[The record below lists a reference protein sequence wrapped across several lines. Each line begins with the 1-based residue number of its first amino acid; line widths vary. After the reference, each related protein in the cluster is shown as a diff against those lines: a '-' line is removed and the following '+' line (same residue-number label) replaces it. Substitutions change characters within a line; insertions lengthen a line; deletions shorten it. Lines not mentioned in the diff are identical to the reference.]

1 MSRLILLAL
10 ALSASAFAQ
19 FDTATVLG
27 TVKDPS
33 GAVVAKSS
41 VTLYNP
47 ANGTRQTVL
56 ADVNGEYQFLNV
68 RLGEYSVEAEAPGF
82 KVASTERFTVTV
94 NARQRVD
101 VVLQVGEASEKVE
114 VTGTAAILE
123 TDSSNRGQVVAS
135 REILNLPLNGRS
147 YADLTLLVPGAR
159 KSMLQD
165 QSPTSRD
172 ASYNVNGQRS
182 ESNNFILDGVDNNA
196 YGTSNQGFSNQV
208 VQITPDAVAE
218 YRVESNN
225 FSAEYGRASGAVIN
239 ATMKSGTNQIHGSLW
254 EFMRNTQLNA
264 VGFFKPTQG
273 VKPTYIQ
280 NQFGAS
286 FGAPIVKDKLFFFGD
301 YEGQRRV
308 ISSLT
313 FATVPN
319 ATQKTGNVG
328 APVQNALTGDLYS
341 NGIVPAA
348 QMIPSSVNILNAL
361 PNPNLSGLSNNFQSL
376 PKGTITD
383 NKGDFRIDYYASQ
396 KLTAFT
402 RYSHRVS
409 DIYLPGNIP
418 GPAGGNNNG
427 NVHIFNQQVD
437 PGLTYS
443 LSPTSALEAR
453 LGIGW
458 TEGGK
463 TPLGL
468 GLPSLMTGVPNM
480 PTDKLVAGAMNSVSV
495 SGFSQFGRQGSNPQF
510 QNPFVVNPKLTYSK
524 YMGRHT
530 VKAGYEFVNVTTTID
545 DFNPAYGNFNYAGQ
559 FAKPTGGASG
569 TLYTQ
574 AYNLTDFLVGAP
586 SHYELNNLA
595 VVDYRQFMHFAFAQD
610 DWKVS
615 SRLTLNLGLRYEFAS
630 PQWVADNRLA
640 NYDPA
645 SSSLIQAKSGDLYS
659 RSLQHPQY
667 NNWAPRVGFAWRPFD
682 KTVVRSAYGLSY
694 QQFNRLGGE
703 NLLAY
708 NGPNIVDAQ
717 IDQIP
722 SQGICGYNS
731 APQSCFRP
739 TYLGYPENFA
749 SPSNFNPLRAQAR
762 YIPSNNPTGYV
773 QSWHF
778 TVQRQLAKDW
788 VLDVAYVGNKG
799 SHLMILADYNQA
811 TPNAVTATCNAST
824 SSGCQSLQA
833 RRPIQNFA
841 YIEVAYGAGFSS
853 YNALQTKLE
862 KRFSNGLYLL
872 NSFTWS
878 KAIDAASGH
887 LETANGDNSRVN
899 FANVSNEKGLSSYDQ
914 PLNDTLS
921 LVWDLPYGTGRHFGS
936 NAPAIL
942 RSVFGGWRFSAINT
956 LTSGLPINL
965 TYSPTSQFQVST
977 APNYRPNIS
986 GNPVTPE
993 GQRATT
999 NYLNANTVSIPTDP
1013 SQPWGNAGRNIA
1025 RGYPLY
1031 QLDIGLHK
1039 DFPLWS
1045 ESRRLEF
1052 RSEAFNLMN
1061 QTNFQAPE
1069 SNRTSSSFGSITS
1082 TFPARQLQF
1091 AMKLIF

>member
-1 MSRLILLAL
+1 MSRLLFLAL

-27 TVKDPS
+27 TVRDPS
-33 GAVVAKSS
+33 GAIVTESV
-41 VTLYNP
+41 VTLSNL
-47 ANGTRQTVL
+47 ANGTKQTVL
-56 ADVNGEYQFLNV
+56 ADSNGEYQFLNV
-68 RLGEYSVEAEAPGF
+68 RLGEYSVQAETPGF

-94 NARQRVD
+94 DARQRVD
-101 VVLQVGEASEKVE
+101 VILQVGDASERVE
-114 VTGTAAILE
+114 VTGAAAILE
-123 TDSSNRGQVVAS
+123 TDSSDRGQIVAS

-159 KSMLQD
+159 KSMLED
-165 QSPTSRD
+165 QTPTSRD

-239 ATMKSGTNQIHGSLW
+239 ATTKSGTNQVHGSLW

-264 VGFFKPTQG
+264 VGFFKPTHG

-286 FGAPIVKDKLFFFGD
+286 FGGPIIKDKLFFFGD

-313 FATVPN
+313 FATVPTV
-319 ATQKTGNVG
+319 AQKSGNVG
-328 APVQNALTGDLYS
+328 APVQNALTGELYS
-341 NGIVPAA
+341 NGIVPASA
-348 QMIPSSVNILNAL
+348 MMPSSVNILNAL
-361 PNPNLSGLSNNFQSL
+361 PTPNLPGLGNNYQSL
-376 PKGTITD
+376 PKGTIDD

-402 RYSHRVS
+402 RYSHHVS
-409 DIYLPGNIP
+409 NIYLPGNIP

-427 NVHIFNQQVD
+427 NVHIFNQQIDSGV
-437 PGLTYS
+437 TYS
-443 LSPTSALEAR
+443 LSATSALEAR

-468 GLPSLMTGVPNM
+468 GQPSLMTGIPNL

-510 QNPFVVNPKLTYSK
+510 QYPFVVNPKLTYSK
-524 YMGRHT
+524 YLGHHT
-530 VKAGYEFVNVTTTID
+530 LKAGYEYLDITTSID

-559 FAKPTGGASG
+559 FAQPKGGASG
-569 TLYTQ
+569 PLYTE
-574 AYNLTDFLVGAP
+574 AYGLTDFLIGAP

-645 SSSLIQAKSGDLYS
+645 TSRLIQAKPGDLYS
-659 RSLQHPQY
+659 RSLQKSQY
-667 NNWAPRVGFAWRPFD
+667 NNWAPRAGFAWRPAG
-682 KTVVRSAYGLSY
+682 KTVIRSAYGLSY

-731 APQSCFRP
+731 APQTCFRP

-749 SPSNFNPLRAQAR
+749 SPANFNPLRAQAR
-762 YIPSNNPTGYV
+762 YIPADNPTGYV

-778 TVQRQLAKDW
+778 TVQRELAKDW

-799 SHLMILADYNQA
+799 THLMILADYNQA
-811 TPNAVTATCNAST
+811 TPNSLSSTCNAST

-833 RRPIQNFA
+833 RRPIQNFS
-841 YIEVAYGAGFSS
+841 YIEVAYDAGFSS

-862 KRFSNGLYLL
+862 KRFSSGLYLL

-899 FANVSNEKGLSSYDQ
+899 FVNVSGDKGLSSYDQ

-921 LVWDLPYGTGRHFGS
+921 LVWDLPYGKGRHFGS
-936 NAPAIL
+936 NAPALL
-942 RSVFGGWRFSAINT
+942 RGVLGGWQFSAINT

-965 TYSPTSQFQVST
+965 TYSPPSQFQVST
-977 APNYRPNIS
+977 APNYRPNVS

-993 GQRATT
+993 GQRTT
-999 NYLNANTVSIPTDP
+999 VNYLNSATVTLPTDP
-1013 SQPWGNAGRNIA
+1013 SHPWGNAGRNIV
-1025 RGYPLY
+1025 RGYPFY

-1045 ESRRLEF
+1045 EARRLEL

-1061 QTNFQAPE
+1061 QTNFQAPA
-1069 SNRTSSSFGSITS
+1069 SDRAGSTFGSITS

-1091 AMKLIF
+1091 AMKLVF